1 MYYNTCT
8 AGPPREG
15 WIHVCYILKNLE
27 NFQGF
32 LQFLTL
38 TLKQTVLTTWQTC
51 SMFYSVV
58 DIFNPET
65 HLKFFGQ
72 AYYSSS
78 CYLGSHISSA
88 EEHKS
93 DVETL

>member
-1 MYYNTCT
+1 MSVTY
-8 AGPPREG
+8 
-15 WIHVCYILKNLE
+15 LKTLLE

-38 TLKQTVLTTWQTC
+38 TLKQTVVLTTWQAC

-58 DIFNPET
+58 VNIFNPEA

-78 CYLGSHISSA
+78 CYLGSHMSNA
-88 EEHKS
+88 EGHKS
-93 DVETL
+93 DV